1 MNSEGLVALFGD
13 RCTNIG
19 GGGAAGGCWG
29 RKQCGATKVTI
40 PVTGSTTGA
49 AIVHKEFSHRCSR
62 WPPIHQ
68 ATKRWA
74 FPFIGVGASCKRTK
88 GRAPGVWVQ
97 QIFTAN
103 TWCPMLPFTSGIPLF
118 YKRVNPSH
126 PIQTQPYRPHV
137 ELDFALNRSKLVGMS
152 MRDYLSHA
160 SNLLHKN

>member
-1 MNSEGLVALFGD
+1 MVTDAPILVVAVLLMVVGEESSVAPPRSRSRSLAPLPLGSNSAQRILSPMLEV
-13 RCTNIG
+13 
-19 GGGAAGGCWG
+19 
-29 RKQCGATKVTI
+29 ATK
-40 PVTGSTTGA
+40 
-49 AIVHKEFSHRCSR
+49 
-62 WPPIHQ
+62 PPN
-68 ATKRWA
+68 AKRWA

-103 TWCPMLPFTSGIPLF
+103 TRCPMLPFTSGIPLF